1 MAPAKSK
8 YRKVK
13 PSKRQMNMG
22 RRTTKKLS
30 IYKGLN
36 QYTVYPFTCKL
47 LPNILHVNG
56 TNSVIFTVPQPGT
69 QGGFLN
75 CSGAPLSS
83 TSIGTIQTSSTAYAN
98 YIDVGLAA
106 AFKATDLNQWS
117 TWRGLY
123 DAYRIDRV
131 DCTIDFLSNTSS
143 VGGSTLLPSM
153 YIYND
158 QDDAVPPNQLNF
170 VTSKQGVRKIQFAN
184 KMQTSIKH
192 SCVPHSA
199 GYLKGLA
206 APSNQYSVNKPH
218 QWINSTSDDVA
229 HYAMKFYITDIL
241 ANSANALAFKFN
253 FTYKMSFRGPLIAT

>member
-1 MAPAKSK
+1 MPPGRSYSK
-8 YRKVK
+8 NKK
-13 PSKRQMNMG
+13 HKRQIKHT
-22 RRTTKKLS
+22 RRTTKKIS

-56 TNSVIFTVPQPGT
+56 QNSVIFTVPTQS

-75 CSGAPLSS
+75 CSGAPLSA
-83 TSIGTIQTSSTAYAN
+83 TSLGTIQTSSTSYSN

-106 AFKATDLNQWS
+106 AFKATDLNAWN

-123 DAYRIDRV
+123 DAYRLDRV

-158 QDDAVPPNQLNF
+158 QDDAVPPSQLSF

-192 SCVPHSA
+192 SCVPHTA
-199 GYLKGLA
+199 EYLKGLA

-253 FTYKMSFRGPLIAT
+253 FTYHISFRGPLIAT